1 MCMCVSS
8 VCVLGEMYVGCTCV
22 CMCVHVGCKCVGTEH
37 EVEIV
42 CNSKANETKKPAFT
56 EDKKFLVLET
66 AKIIN

>member
-1 MCMCVSS
+1 MWGAHVCAS
-8 VCVLGEMYVGCTCV
+8 VWRQY
-22 CMCVHVGCKCVGTEH
+22 

-56 EDKKFLVLET
+56 EDKQFLVLET